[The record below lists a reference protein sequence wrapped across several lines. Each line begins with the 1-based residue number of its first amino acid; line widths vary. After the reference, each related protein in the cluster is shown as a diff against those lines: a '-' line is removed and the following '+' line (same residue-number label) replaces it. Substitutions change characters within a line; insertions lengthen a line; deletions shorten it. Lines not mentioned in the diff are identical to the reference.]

1 MRILNDMRALIILAV
16 ALTIAAPG
24 AVAADRTPEAARV
37 RVDHHLREVGQIA
50 LHFEGVLAH
59 ECPRFASPAEWNAYF
74 DGEIERVV
82 LLLAH
87 VEQAWTEAKQTGD
100 DDVRRH
106 AKTPRKQVDRA
117 RTLIDKL
124 QRCAN
129 DNGAEF
135 SPMAL
140 WRRIEREVPQRQVE
154 VALPQ

>member
-1 MRILNDMRALIILAV
+1 MRALIVV
-16 ALTIAAPG
+16 ALALAISAPG

-37 RVDHHLREVGQIA
+37 RVDHHLREVRQIA
-50 LHFEGVLAH
+50 SHFEDVLAH
-59 ECPRFASPAEWNAYF
+59 DCRRFSSPAEWNAYF

-82 LLLAH
+82 LLMAH

-100 DDVRRH
+100 DDVRRY

-117 RTLIDKL
+117 RTLLDKL
-124 QRCAN
+124 QGCAS

-140 WRRIEREVPQRQVE
+140 WRRIDREVPQRQLE
-154 VALPQ
+154 IALPQ

>member
-1 MRILNDMRALIILAV
+1 MRALIVV
-16 ALTIAAPG
+16 ALALTVAAPS
-24 AVAADRTPEAARV
+24 AVAAERTAEAARV
-37 RVDHHLREVGQIA
+37 RVDHHLREVRQIA
-50 LHFEGVLAH
+50 LHFEGVLAL
-59 ECPRFASPAEWNAYF
+59 ECPRFAAPAEWNAYF

-87 VEQAWTEAKQTGD
+87 MEQAWTEAKQTDD

-106 AKTPRKQVDRA
+106 AKSPRKQVDRA

-124 QRCAN
+124 QRCAR

-135 SPMAL
+135 SPMTL

>member
-1 MRILNDMRALIILAV
+1 MRALI
-16 ALTIAAPG
+16 
-24 AVAADRTPEAARV
+24 VAALALAISVPTAAGAERTPEAARV
-37 RVDHHLREVGQIA
+37 RVDHHLREVRQIST
-50 LHFEGVLAH
+50 HFEGVLADD
-59 ECPRFASPAEWNAYF
+59 CRRFSSPAEWKAYF
-74 DGEIERVV
+74 DGEIDRVV

-124 QRCAN
+124 QRCASA
-129 DNGAEF
+129 NGAEF

-154 VALPQ
+154 IALPR

>member
-1 MRILNDMRALIILAV
+1 MRVLIVLAV
-16 ALTIAAPG
+16 AFIIVAPG

-37 RVDHHLREVGQIA
+37 RVDHHLREVHEIA
-50 LHFEGVLAH
+50 SHFEGVLAH
-59 ECPRFASPAEWNAYF
+59 ECARFASPAEWNAYF
-74 DGEIERVV
+74 EGEIERVV

-100 DDVRRH
+100 DDVRRY

-117 RTLIDKL
+117 RTLLDKL
-124 QRCAN
+124 QACAN
-129 DNGAEF
+129 DNGAGF

-154 VALPQ
+154 IALPQ

>member
-1 MRILNDMRALIILAV
+1 MRALIVV
-16 ALTIAAPG
+16 ALALATAAP
-24 AVAADRTPEAARV
+24 VAAAPDRTPEAARV
-37 RVDHHLREVGQIA
+37 RVDHHLREVRQLA
-50 LHFEGVLAH
+50 SHFEEVLSQD
-59 ECPRFASPAEWNAYF
+59 CRRFPSPAEWTAYF

-100 DDVRRH
+100 DDVRRY

-117 RTLIDKL
+117 RTLVGKL
-124 QRCAN
+124 QGCAS

-135 SPMAL
+135 STMAL

-154 VALPQ
+154 IALPQ

>member
-1 MRILNDMRALIILAV
+1 MRALLVLVVAV
-16 ALTIAAPG
+16 TIAAPG

-37 RVDHHLREVGQIA
+37 RVDHHLREVRQIA

-59 ECPRFASPAEWNAYF
+59 ECRRFASPAEWNAYF
-74 DGEIERVV
+74 DGEIDRVV

-100 DDVRRH
+100 DDIRRH

-124 QRCAN
+124 QRCAS

-140 WRRIEREVPQRQVE
+140 WRRIEREVPQRQIE